1 MVSFEGLVTLFIILT
16 CRIFIFNILKDE
28 WKTMNVDDKITYVV
42 AVLEV
47 ICALIYSLGLCI
59 GK

>member
-1 MVSFEGLVTLFIILT
+1 MVSFEGLVTIFIILT

-28 WKTMNVDDKITYVV
+28 WETMNVNDKITYVI

-47 ICALIYSLGLCI
+47 ICASIYSIGLCT